1 MSDQTVP
8 DRTTSST
15 QLSLLSPAKLNLF
28 LHITGRRT
36 DGYHNLQTLFQLLD
50 FGDGMRFELLPTDQ
64 TQLICD
70 DMQLQSADNLV
81 LRAANALR
89 ERTGIQT
96 GVRITLNKKIPMG
109 AGLGGGSSN
118 AATTLVA
125 LNHLWQ
131 SGLSRTE
138 LSDIGVRLGADV
150 PVFIHGRTAWG
161 EGIGE
166 QLTPVLLAHRF
177 YIVLSP
183 PCHVATGEIFSHQ
196 QLTRDSTAI
205 KMAAFLA
212 GQSRNDCEV
221 LVRKLYPD
229 VDNALNWLNQFAS
242 ARMTGTGASVFAGF
256 ESREAAIAVLNA
268 LSDSRDREINAERIN
283 AFVASGITESPVCAL

>member
-1 MSDQTVP
+1 MPDNAVP
-8 DRTTSST
+8 QKPLST
-15 QLSLLSPAKLNLF
+15 RQLTLLSPAKLNLF
-28 LHITGRRT
+28 LHITGRRA

-50 FGDGMRFELLPTDQ
+50 YGDTMHFEHLPTAEIQLRCDQ
-64 TQLICD
+64 P
-70 DMQLQSADNLV
+70 QLQSHDNLV
-81 LRAANALR
+81 VRAASALR
-89 ERTGIQT
+89 EHTGT
-96 GVRITLNKKIPMG
+96 SVGASITLNKKIPMG

-131 SGLSRTE
+131 TGLSRNE
-138 LSDIGVRLGADV
+138 LSDIGLRLGADV

-166 QLTPVLLAHRF
+166 QLTPVLLPHRF

-183 PCHVATGEIFSHQ
+183 HCHVATGEIFSHQ

-212 GQSRNDCEV
+212 GQSRNDCEN

-229 VDNALNWLNQFAS
+229 VDNALHWLNQFAS

-256 ESREAAIAVLNA
+256 ESREAAMTVLHA
-268 LSDSRDREINAERIN
+268 LSGSKDEFINAERIN
-283 AFVASGITESPVCAL
+283 AFVASGITESPVCVL